1 MKKYLFI
8 LGIVGTAL
16 FTACSTAD
24 DLVSEKPN
32 ETPPVEEPK
41 ETAIIV
47 EASQDSEEPITLGI
61 GQSRGYTRTPL
72 NSTEVDVEGYGNF
85 TTEDGRYIGVFCLAT
100 GTQTGVSNIPTA
112 VASNHWSAD
121 DNGQLGGLLVKLKDV
136 PAKVT
141 NSGSTYSFKFWRITG
156 DKEEHYYY
164 PMGNLMKY
172 NFYAY
177 YPQTNSSSINIEEI
191 GEAENQKSKVEV
203 TGYEIDGS
211 QDLIWGMSDQEHATP
226 VAASGAD
233 PYCAK
238 YFRLAR
244 EAAGG
249 GDISAYYPEF
259 KFNHQL
265 VQFNFFVKAA
275 TDDAFTALTATKAKI
290 TDMYIDNA
298 IYKLKFCVASQADG
312 FNDCQLTKDGDLAAV
327 TTQLGIKKRLTN
339 DNVFSGS
346 YNQWVKEANDV
357 VSPQTVSNGY
367 VGYIML
373 PSPNVNVTGDP
384 SFKYRLVMKMIYDGS
399 PGSDEVSI
407 ELTPPLVP
415 GTGTDP
421 VTNPERYEFLA
432 NHSYNIIVRVVS
444 PEEIFATAVLQ
455 EWETYVDGSSNPFI
469 NYEVE

>member
-1 MKKYLFI
+1 MNKYLFI
-8 LGIVGTAL
+8 LGFAGTAL
-16 FTACSTAD
+16 FSACSSAD
-24 DLVSEKPN
+24 DLVAEKPI
-32 ETPPVEEPK
+32 ESSPDEQAK
-41 ETAIIV
+41 RTAIIV
-47 EASQDSEEPITLGI
+47 EASQNSEELITLGI
-61 GQSRGYTRTPL
+61 GQSRGYTRTPI
-72 NSTEVDVEGYGNF
+72 NPSDVVGGYGNF
-85 TTEDGRYIGVFCLAT
+85 TTEDGRYIGVFCLST
-100 GTQTGVSNIPTA
+100 GTQSGVSNIPAA

-121 DNGQLGGLLVKLKDV
+121 ADGELGGLLVKLKDV

-141 NSGSTYSFKFWRITG
+141 KSGSTYSFKFWRITG

-164 PMGNLMKY
+164 PMGNWMKY

-177 YPQTNSSSINIEEI
+177 YPQTNSSTINIEEI

-211 QDLIWGMSDQEHATP
+211 QVLIWGMSDQVNLAS
-226 VAASGAD
+226 VAAD

-275 TDDAFTALTATKAKI
+275 TDDAYTALSAAKAKI

-339 DNVFSGS
+339 DNVFIGG
-346 YNQWVKEANDV
+346 YTQGIKEANDV

-373 PSPNVNVTGDP
+373 PPPDEDVSGSD
-384 SFKYRLVMKMIYDGS
+384 SFKYRLVMKIGYDGS
-399 PGSDEVSI
+399 TNGDEVSI
-407 ELTPPLVP
+407 ELTPPS
-415 GTGTDP
+415 GGFIAG
-421 VTNPERYEFLA
+421 N
-432 NHSYNIIVRVVS
+432 NYNVIVRVVS